1 MNVISRRQVLKL
13 AVMGSTGL
21 LLGARMVNS
30 TLGAGANG
38 VEDSTELHPLIMID
52 RDGWIILFAQNPDMG
67 QGVKTS
73 LPMILAEELGVL
85 FEDVIIRQADWLPGQ
100 DLQFSGGSLSIRL
113 NYQAMRKAGA
123 TARRMLLDAAAARW
137 QVPVENLVTNNG
149 RVHDRSGDQSAS
161 YGELAVEAAH
171 VPVPADVALKSPAD
185 FRVIGKSHP
194 DTDIRAMITGQSL
207 FGSDL
212 DLPGMLCAVV
222 RRSPVSDGQVASFKA
237 EAALKI
243 KGVNSVHLLSNEQH
257 GGRIISPNSPN
268 FVSGVAVLA
277 ENTWSAMQGAR
288 ALEVQWQL
296 PPDPDSTDDLYRRF
310 HAGLDA
316 EPVQVRSDGNAESML
331 AATAE
336 DFSAVY
342 QVPLLPHAP
351 METMNCT
358 ASYSAG
364 NGVIWAPTQ
373 NPGDLA

>member
-171 VPVPADVALKSPAD
+171 VQPLGHGIEKESVQ
-185 FRVIGKSHP
+185 RH
-194 DTDIRAMITGQSL
+194 SL
-207 FGSDL
+207 F
-212 DLPGMLCAVV
+212 
-222 RRSPVSDGQVASFKA
+222 Q
-237 EAALKI
+237 
-243 KGVNSVHLLSNEQH
+243 
-257 GGRIISPNSPN
+257 
-268 FVSGVAVLA
+268 
-277 ENTWSAMQGAR
+277 
-288 ALEVQWQL
+288 
-296 PPDPDSTDDLYRRF
+296 
-310 HAGLDA
+310 
-316 EPVQVRSDGNAESML
+316 
-331 AATAE
+331 
-336 DFSAVY
+336 
-342 QVPLLPHAP
+342 
-351 METMNCT
+351 
-358 ASYSAG
+358 
-364 NGVIWAPTQ
+364 
-373 NPGDLA
+373 